1 MARASAMHF
10 KTPRLQLR
18 DLTPDDA
25 SRMHAI
31 ESDPVAVR
39 YQSYAPC
46 TLDECGM
53 YIARDIAQRAC
64 NGSCFDLGV
73 TLSDEL
79 VGRVGL
85 DIKLP
90 ERSVGELWFILDRR
104 HWGQGLMLEAA
115 RALVTFGLSTHSL
128 HRVFLECDP
137 RNVGAIRL
145 AEKLG
150 MKREGDLR
158 QHVFIKGEW
167 CDSTFFGLLASD
179 FV

>member
-1 MARASAMHF
+1 MHL
-10 KTPRLQLR
+10 KTSRLHLR
-18 DLTPDDA
+18 DFTTGDA
-25 SRMHAI
+25 TRMHAI

-39 YQSYAPC
+39 YQSYAPR
-46 TLDECGM
+46 TLDECRT
-53 YIARDIAQRAC
+53 YIARDIAQRAS
-64 NGSCFDLGV
+64 NRSCFDLAI

-90 ERSVGELWFILDRR
+90 DRRVGELWFVLDRQR
-104 HWGQGLMLEAA
+104 WGHGLMPEAA
-115 RALVTFGLSTHSL
+115 RALITFGFSTHSL
-128 HRVFLECDP
+128 HRVFLECDR

-158 QHVFIKGEW
+158 QHTFIKGEW
-167 CDSTFFGLLASD
+167 CDSTFFGLLASE
-179 FV
+179 FM